1 MLQTSAQL
9 SCSLRAILQG
19 RGVSPGTGSPA
30 AEASA
35 GLPVAAVLLPEQ
47 AWGLFWAGWPGG
59 APLRADLWVICTSL
73 LQCLAC
79 LSSGFRSNCA
89 LEELLGCATRSSMM
103 NRSTSDL
110 HCETTSNPL

>member
-1 MLQTSAQL
+1 MRTFGKLQTSAQL
-9 SCSLRAILQG
+9 SCSLRDILQG

-35 GLPVAAVLLPEQ
+35 GLLAAAVLLPEQ
-47 AWGLFWAGWPGG
+47 AWGLLWAGWPDG

-79 LSSGFRSNCA
+79 FSRHFRIKYA
-89 LEELLGCATRSSMM
+89 LEKLWVVLQDHTR
-103 NRSTSDL
+103 
-110 HCETTSNPL
+110 